1 MKNKYIKNTNEDLMK
16 LIKQIKNKKLKF
28 LEIKCNQI
36 KISMDWLK
44 LWLISHSLHKLR
56 WIIYVNMK
64 VRIIKLPEE
73 KNRSIYIHVFGG
85 GQRYFDELEKTL
97 NQKEDKSN

>member
-1 MKNKYIKNTNEDLMK
+1 MKNKYIKNTNEDIMK